1 MAEVSG
7 ESTSRMALAV
17 EIEAPDAPNER
28 WLEDVTN
35 DLKQTIASTSDAT
48 VSTQRDSAPR
58 GTHSG
63 AGIVLGELLVDIAG
77 AALPALI
84 SLLGDWLKA
93 RRSRVTKIKLT
104 MGDKVF
110 ELSYDPSGISGGDLA
125 KLVAAMTAA
134 QR

>member
-35 DLKQTIASTSDAT
+35 DLKKTIAATSDAAVLT
-48 VSTQRDSAPR
+48 PQISAPR
-58 GTHSG
+58 GAYSG
-63 AGIVLGELLVDIAG
+63 PGIVLGQILVDIAG
-77 AALPALI
+77 VALPGLI

-104 MGDKVF
+104 MGDKAF
-110 ELSYDPSGISGGDLA
+110 ELSYDPSGISGEDLA
-125 KLVAAMTAA
+125 KLVDAMTAA